1 MKESPLQQQSTA
13 NNESTA
19 VKQPDIALNGS
30 SGSVAMYVSPTGQ
43 PVNAPPYMRFFG
55 GLRNLWTRITGNRKV
70 ALGVGIVGFFVLVAI
85 IGPLFIRQDPNTLS
99 TLSNAPPSAKHLL
112 GTTTLGQDIFSQLV
126 VGTRTSMFWGFLTGF
141 LVTMVSVVVGLIG
154 GYSGSIIDEILSL
167 LTNVFLVLPALP
179 LAIVLASYFPR
190 GPLTISLVITFT
202 SWAWGAR
209 VLRSQTLS
217 MRSRE
222 FVTAARASGESVW
235 RIIFFEIFP
244 NEISIVAANFVST
257 TLYVILAEASL
268 EFLGLGDATTVSWGS
283 LFYWA
288 QKDDALFLGMWWWF
302 VPPGLCIALLGAGL
316 ALINNGI
323 DEIADPRLRSEPK
336 PKADRKGKVMNSA

>member
-1 MKESPLQQQSTA
+1 MKESSLPQQSTEHKKSTPA
-13 NNESTA
+13 GESGIVLNTGSGA
-19 VKQPDIALNGS
+19 VAT
-30 SGSVAMYVSPTGQ
+30 YVSPTGL
-43 PVNAPPYMRFFG
+43 PLDAPPYLRFFG
-55 GLRNLWTRITGNRKV
+55 GLRNLWTRITFNRKV
-70 ALGVGIVGFFVLVAI
+70 LLGTCIVGFFVLIAI

-99 TLSNAPPSAKHLL
+99 TLSNAAPSLAHPL
-112 GTTTLGQDIFSQLV
+112 GTTTLGQDIFSQLI
-126 VGTRTSMFWGFLTGF
+126 VGTRTSIFWGFLTGF
-141 LVTMVSVVVGLIG
+141 LVTVVSVVVGLIS
-154 GYSGSIIDEILSL
+154 GYSGGLIDEMLSL

-190 GPLTISLVITFT
+190 GPLTIALVITFT

-217 MRSRE
+217 MRNRE
-222 FVTAARASGESVW
+222 FVAAARASGENWW

-268 EFLGLGDATTVSWGS
+268 EFLGLGNATTVSWGS

-288 QKDDALFLGMWWWF
+288 QKDDALFLGLWWWF

-323 DEIADPRLRSEPK
+323 DEVADPRLRSEPM
-336 PKADRKGKVMNSA
+336 PKTSRKGKVAAA